1 VLGKAQLPLSLPFNS
16 HFLVLVCEKQTT
28 TGDGFDKRL
37 GAEAGNSELLRQI
50 TLSARSTSYV
60 LLLFLNQ
67 S

>member
-16 HFLVLVCEKQTT
+16 HFLVLVCEKQT